1 MPVRGQTR
9 RIEALR
15 LFDDN
20 YNRPFRTDIDKG
32 IDRTATRS
40 IRLRPDGP
48 GSLPL
53 PLTPRNGA

>member
-32 IDRTATRS
+32 IDRALARD
-40 IRLRPDGP
+40 R
-48 GSLPL
+48 
-53 PLTPRNGA
+53 